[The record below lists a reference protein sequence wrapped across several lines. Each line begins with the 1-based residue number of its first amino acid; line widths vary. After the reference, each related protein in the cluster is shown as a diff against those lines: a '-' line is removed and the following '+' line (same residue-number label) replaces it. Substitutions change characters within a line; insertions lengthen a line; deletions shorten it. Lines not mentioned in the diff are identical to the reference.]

1 MFEKERKLFVIVPV
15 FNEEE
20 NVVPFYSAINLAFTK
35 ALEIKDKIKE
45 EVRGVEV
52 IFVDDGSSDSTLKK
66 IKELTRNE
74 EEKVRVN
81 YVSFSK
87 NYGKES
93 AFLSGF
99 LKAKKLS
106 SSELDLFSLMDVD
119 LQDLPLNL
127 FKMCEILLNKEEVDR
142 VYAIEKRR
150 DKESKFHKF
159 CALSFYKV
167 FSLLT
172 GLKKLKGGSRDFSV
186 FRKSVLLALL
196 NEKNPRRFFKGSV
209 LKIGFNEEEF
219 LVDSEVRKY
228 GSSKFNFVKL
238 FHYALTGINAST
250 SKLFYLPSVLLTVFT
265 FIITTILF
273 CYSFLFG
280 LLSLILLLFSFNAIF
295 FTFLIVKMSKENIAL
310 HSLPFNV
317 KEESKDELI
326 NE

>member
-1 MFEKERKLFVIVPV
+1 MENTNLKQTLFVVVPV
-15 FNEEE
+15 FNEVETVDDFIKTFDRQFDFD
-20 NVVPFYSAINLAFTK
+20 VV
-35 ALEIKDKIKE
+35 KDYDVDI
-45 EVRGVEV
+45 V
-52 IFVDDGSSDSTLKK
+52 FVDDGSTDETLSRIKTYKGGYNRLK
-66 IKELTRNE
+66 ID
-74 EEKVRVN
+74 

-87 NYGKES
+87 NYGKEC
-93 AFLSGF
+93 AFLAGF
-99 LKAKKLS
+99 NFVRRQSKS
-106 SSELDLFSLMDVD
+106 SKDLVAIMDVD
-119 LQDLPLNL
+119 LQDRPENL
-127 FKMCEILLNKEEVDR
+127 SSMISRLTSNSHLDR
-142 VYAIEKRR
+142 VYAVERRR

-238 FHYALTGINAST
+238 FRYALTGINAST
-250 SKLFYLPSVLLTVFT
+250 NKLFYLPSVLLTIFA
-265 FIITTILF
+265 FIVTIVLF
-273 CYSFLFG
+273 YYSFLFG

-295 FTFLIVKMSKENIAL
+295 FTFLIVKTSKENIAL